1 MELEGK
7 RIIVTGSA
15 RGMGEATL
23 RAYVN
28 AGAHVIGM
36 DVNDETGASIAH
48 DANKVGPGEAS
59 YLHVDIAD
67 ISSVESA
74 FSEAVRELGG
84 LDALAHPAAIQ
95 RASDASNVT
104 TED

>member
-23 RAYVN
+23 RSYVN

-36 DVNDETGASIAH
+36 DVNDET
-48 DANKVGPGEAS
+48 V
-59 YLHVDIAD
+59 
-67 ISSVESA
+67 
-74 FSEAVRELGG
+74 
-84 LDALAHPAAIQ
+84 
-95 RASDASNVT
+95 
-104 TED
+104 